1 MSELKILKQILKADL
16 TKNELKTVIFL
27 LSIDEKTIKLTNAE
41 IAEKL
46 GFTASN
52 TIRTLKKLKSVNV
65 IGERKNGIF
74 IKSINSWKHTKT
86 K

>member
-27 LSIDEKTIKLTNAE
+27 LAIDEKTIKLTNAE

-52 TIRTLKKLKSVNV
+52 TIRTLKKLKTF
-65 IGERKNGIF
+65 E
-74 IKSINSWKHTKT
+74 KS
-86 K
+86 

>member
-27 LSIDEKTIKLTNAE
+27 LSIEDKTIQLTNAE
-41 IAEKL
+41 IGKKL

-65 IGERKNGIF
+65 IGERKNGLF
-74 IKSINSWKHTKT
+74 VKSINSWKQTK
-86 K
+86 